1 MGRQRSVFAASA
13 GSSLDTCP
21 NEGLP
26 DTVVADVEVCGDC
39 CEGHTAAAEI
49 SGFSNLL
56 ITEWLASKLDTLIAQ
71 QFQQATLREG
81 ALHAEGWGRR
91 AGLIL
96 HDDLSDKSRIEPT
109 VQESRRRRWG

>member
-1 MGRQRSVFAASA
+1 MIRAERDLSVCLCRVMAYGLRVGYMSARGKKEARACGACLGRRRRTMGRLRSVFAASA

-39 CEGHTAAAEI
+39 CEGHAAAVEI

-56 ITEWLASKLDTLIAQ
+56 ITKWLASKLGALIAQ
-71 QFQQATLREG
+71 
-81 ALHAEGWGRR
+81 
-91 AGLIL
+91 
-96 HDDLSDKSRIEPT
+96 
-109 VQESRRRRWG
+109 

>member
-1 MGRQRSVFAASA
+1 MGRLRSVFAASA

-39 CEGHTAAAEI
+39 CEGHAAAVEI

-56 ITEWLASKLDTLIAQ
+56 ITKWLASKLGALIAQ

-81 ALHAEGWGRR
+81 VLHAEGWRRR
-91 AGLIL
+91 AGLVL
-96 HDDLSDKSRIEPT
+96 RDDLSDEGLIKPT
-109 VQESRRRRWG
+109 AQESRRRRWG